1 MSTQP
6 RKPAGSPNA
15 TGGQYDSSHDTE
27 TGLPS
32 LEDPQMMLGPDARNL
47 DIDLPDGTTIHAMA
61 LDGERVDRET
71 IPDGWHVYSFME
83 TESGDPTGTVESI
96 RRDTSVNH
104 RLDFITHTDLD
115 PLIDAGE
122 LDGID
127 MDHWGFT
134 D

>member
-27 TGLPS
+27 TSLPS

-71 IPDGWHVYSFME
+71 VPDGWLVYSFME
-83 TESGDPTGTVESI
+83 T
-96 RRDTSVNH
+96 
-104 RLDFITHTDLD
+104 
-115 PLIDAGE
+115 
-122 LDGID
+122 
-127 MDHWGFT
+127 
-134 D
+134 

>member
-1 MSTQP
+1 
-6 RKPAGSPNA
+6 
-15 TGGQYDSSHDTE
+15 
-27 TGLPS
+27 
-32 LEDPQMMLGPDARNL
+32 
-47 DIDLPDGTTIHAMA
+47 MA
-61 LDGERVDRET
+61 LDGEHVDRET
-71 IPDGWHVYSFME
+71 VPDGWHVYSFME
-83 TESGDPTGTVESI
+83 TESDDLAGAIESI

-104 RLDFITHTDLD
+104 RLDFITRTDLD